1 MAERIVHTQL
11 LAYMQEN
18 NLLTESQSGFRS
30 MYSTCTAL
38 LAATD
43 IWLKHMDSGAL
54 NGSVFIDLKKAFDTV
69 DHKILL
75 CKLKCYG
82 VTGRAFHFF

>member
-43 IWLKHMDSGAL
+43 IWLKNMDNGAL

-82 VTGRAFHFF
+82 VTGRALHFF